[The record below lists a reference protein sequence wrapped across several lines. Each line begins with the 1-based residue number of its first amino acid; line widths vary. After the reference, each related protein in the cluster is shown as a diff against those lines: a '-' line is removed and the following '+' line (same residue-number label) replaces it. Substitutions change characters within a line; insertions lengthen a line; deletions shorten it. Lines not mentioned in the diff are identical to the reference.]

1 MNYGPSESFP
11 LQDLP
16 QNLPHFPRN
25 ASNVNK
31 RTLKKLVPNNNGP
44 EKKQFTDGNI
54 SIKNTRMN
62 NNLNLDFLSP
72 FNLHFKVVFFFFLKK
87 INKNKIKTKRHSPD
101 PLTGHISGTDPI
113 AQHRPDSQQHCI
125 LVNLPGSSC
134 AQRPFTKLEKHV
146 LAL

>member
-11 LQDLP
+11 LRDLP

-44 EKKQFTDGNI
+44 EKKWFTDGNI

-72 FNLHFKVVFFFFLKK
+72 FNLHFKVVFFFLKK
-87 INKNKIKTKRHSPD
+87 KNKNKINTK
-101 PLTGHISGTDPI
+101 PLT
-113 AQHRPDSQQHCI
+113 R
-125 LVNLPGSSC
+125 SSDRTHLWNRSNSP
-134 AQRPFTKLEKHV
+134 APARFTA
-146 LAL
+146 ALHFGEPTRKFLCTAAIH